1 MADWAPQLS
10 RLGKPRYLAIADAI
24 AEDIRNGKLAPS
36 ERLPPQRKLA
46 RRLDIDF
53 TTVARGY
60 VEAQRRGL
68 IESRVGQGTY
78 VRASAKRRHG
88 PIARHPEIVDLSM
101 NLPPEPD
108 DPELLDRMQDGL
120 EAIGRDLVY
129 LMRYQGFGGVPA
141 DKDAASHW
149 LRHRALVPQQDRLFI
164 APGAHPALLGILSV
178 LAKAGDVLLSETLT
192 YPGARSIAA
201 QLGLRHIGLP
211 MDDDGVDADAFADAC
226 KRHAPRALY
235 LNPTLL
241 NPTTHTIAQ
250 KRRSEIIAVA
260 RRYGVAIIE
269 DDPYGFLPVDG
280 PLPFAALA
288 PEITWH
294 VAGLAKCLGAGLR
307 IAYVV
312 APEVRSGW
320 LFASSVRTATVM
332 ASPVTIA
339 LATRWITDGT
349 ADALL
354 AAVRQE
360 SIERQGL
367 VDGDPAAGDLPRR
380 PGRLPSLAFAAGAVD
395 ALGFRRAYPLDRRQR
410 CCQRCVRDRRDA
422 ARGGARL
429 PRWPR
434 GPVGGAQCA
443 RVYGARARGIAD
455 ADIDISLIS
464 NLIRELQSQ
473 RCWHKQGGRP
483 GAVS

>member
-68 IESRVGQGTY
+68 IKSRVGQGTF

-235 LNPTLL
+235 LDPTLL
-241 NPTTHTIAQ
+241 YPTTHTIAQ

-260 RRYGVAIIE
+260 RHYGVAIIE
-269 DDPYGFLPVDG
+269 DDPYGFLLVDG

-294 VAGLAKCLGAGLR
+294 IAGLAKCLGAGLR

-354 AAVRQE
+354 AAVRRK

-367 VDGDPAAGDLPRR
+367 VTAILPRATHR
-380 PGRLPSLAFAAGAVD
+380 ADQVGFHLWLSLPEPWTRSAFVGHTRSTGVSVVANDAFATEGTPPEAVRVCLGGPAD
-395 ALGFRRAYPLDRRQR
+395 RPAVRSALEF
-410 CCQRCVRDRRDA
+410 
-422 ARGGARL
+422 
-429 PRWPR
+429 
-434 GPVGGAQCA
+434 
-443 RVYGARARGIAD
+443 IAH
-455 ADIDISLIS
+455 ALAKSPTLTS
-464 NLIRELQSQ
+464 TFL
-473 RCWHKQGGRP
+473 
-483 GAVS
+483 